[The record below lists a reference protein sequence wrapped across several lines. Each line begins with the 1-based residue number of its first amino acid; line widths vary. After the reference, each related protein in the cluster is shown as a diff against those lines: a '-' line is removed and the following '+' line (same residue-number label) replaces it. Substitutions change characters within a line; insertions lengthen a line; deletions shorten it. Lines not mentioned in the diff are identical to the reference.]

1 MIEPV
6 EDRNIA
12 KTQKSMAGA
21 PARNRSFAE
30 VRVLLDEL
38 VATFPAC
45 FKPHGTK
52 GQPPLAVGIEA
63 DILARKPEIDPVP
76 LQRAL
81 RVYTTGPE
89 YFRSLIAGEP
99 RVDLDGKVVQADISP
114 EEIAQAEK
122 GLAAFQNRAQAHKI
136 AVGDALA
143 LIPELVAAF
152 PACFKPHRAANRP
165 PLKVGIKEDIVAR
178 RTDLDTPTLFK
189 ALALYVSSF
198 DYQCSV
204 LAGVPRVDL
213 DGNVVQTVIT
223 AQEKAHAEHR
233 LAILEE
239 KSRAR
244 KEARREAATNETAST
259 SQPEPAGGSQRT
271 QSNIIPKEA
280 KNPPNPQ
287 PAGLLA
293 DKEQVDRAPAPPR
306 ALAPQSKPTLTERE
320 PSRLTQRQQALLSMF
335 PGKQTAQDAGSRR
348 PPASPPT
355 GTTQRVRPPLNDE
368 RHPKR

>member
-1 MIEPV
+1 M
-6 EDRNIA
+6 
-12 KTQKSMAGA
+12 
-21 PARNRSFAE
+21 
-30 VRVLLDEL
+30 RVLLDEL
-38 VATFPAC
+38 IAAFPAC

-52 GQPPLAVGIEA
+52 GLPPFAVGIEA
-63 DILARKPEIDPVP
+63 DILARKPEIDPSL

-89 YFRSLIAGEP
+89 YFRSLIAGQP
-99 RVDLDGKVVQADISP
+99 RVDLDGKVVQSVITP

-122 GLAAFQNRAQAHKI
+122 GLAAFQNRAQAHKV

-152 PACFKPHRAANRP
+152 PACFKPHRGANRP

-178 RTDLDTPTLFK
+178 RPDLDTPTLFK

-198 DYQCSV
+198 EYQRSV

-213 DGNVVQTVIT
+213 DGNVVQTVFT
-223 AQEKAHAEHR
+223 TQEKAHAEHR

-244 KEARREAATNETAST
+244 KEAGREAATNETAST
-259 SQPEPAGGSQRT
+259 SQPEPEQRT

-280 KNPPNPQ
+280 KSPPNSQ
-287 PAGLLA
+287 PARLLA
-293 DKEQVDRAPAPPR
+293 GKEQVDRTPSPPR
-306 ALAPQSKPTLTERE
+306 ALAPQSKPTLSDRE
-320 PSRLTQRQQALLSMF
+320 PPPRMTKRQQALLSMF
-335 PGKQTAQDAGSRR
+335 PSKQSAQDAEARR
-348 PPASPPT
+348 PPASPPVAAP
-355 GTTQRVRPPLNDE
+355 QRGRPSLNE
-368 RHPKR
+368 GRYPKR